1 MNKIIKQLM
10 FVIVLAFLALAQG
23 AQPALASDV
32 DVPDTTGF
40 GAVVSTLSPNTNLSI
55 SGQWNATLSEQVF
68 QNGSVFTYVF
78 TLANDALSKV
88 GLSQGTTAS
97 LGSPNLDLF
106 DSTLLNWGVVASGTT
121 AGADDRD
128 FTFGPNSTTV
138 LFGSGCVAT
147 PTDTCSGKE
156 LLSGSEITF
165 YLQSALGPGAG
176 TFGAQDGGVN
186 DAGPSLDPGPEPSS
200 ILLFGTGV
208 LVLGAMLRRRLPQ
221 LSQPL

>member
-1 MNKIIKQLM
+1 MSKIIKQLL

-23 AQPALASDV
+23 AQPAFAGDV

-40 GAVVSTLSPNTNLSI
+40 GGVVSTLSPNTNLAI
-55 SGQWNATLSEQVF
+55 SGQWDATLSEQVF

-78 TLANDALSKV
+78 TLANDSSSQV

-106 DSTLLNWGVVASGTT
+106 STLLNWGVVTSGTT
-121 AGADDRD
+121 AGADDRG
-128 FTFGPNSTTV
+128 FTFGANSTTV
-138 LFGSGCVAT
+138 LLGSGCVA
-147 PTDTCSGKE
+147 DTCSGKE
-156 LLSGSEITF
+156 LLPTNEITF

-200 ILLFGTGV
+200 ILLFGTGI
-208 LVLGAMLRRRLPQ
+208 LVLGAILRRRLPQ
-221 LSQPL
+221 LPQPL

>member
-1 MNKIIKQLM
+1 MNKITKQLM
-10 FVIVLAFLALAQG
+10 FVVVLAFLALAQG
-23 AQPALASDV
+23 AQPALAGDV

-40 GAVVSTLSPNTNLSI
+40 GAVVSTLSPNTSLSV
-55 SGQWNATLSEQVF
+55 SGQWDATLSEQVF
-68 QNGSVFTYVF
+68 QSGSVFTYVF

-106 DSTLLNWGVVASGTT
+106 STLLNWGVVTTGTT
-121 AGADDRD
+121 AGADDRGL
-128 FTFGPNSTTV
+128 TFGANSTTV
-138 LFGSGCVAT
+138 LVGSGCVAT
-147 PTDTCSGKE
+147 PTDACSGKE
-156 LLSGSEITF
+156 LLPGNEITF

-200 ILLFGTGV
+200 ILLFGTGFF
-208 LVLGAMLRRRLPQ
+208 VLGAILRRRLPQ
-221 LSQPL
+221 LPQPL